1 MFAPQTF
8 QYPDLITIVTLVVLE
23 GLLSADNALVLAIM
37 VRHLPDQR
45 QQRRA
50 LTIGLAMSF
59 AFRLVAILLVTV
71 LIKLWW
77 LQAIGAA
84 YLLYLPIKHF
94 RHHATGLRPA
104 GQEMTFV
111 RIVVALGLA
120 DVAFAIDSV
129 VAAVAMVD
137 LPDNPD
143 KVWIVVSGALA
154 GVVMLRYAATFFIS
168 LLDRYPLLDHLA
180 YVLIGWVG
188 IKLALM
194 AGHNCVEFYES
205 SIYVPEMSYLVF
217 WSVLAALV
225 VGGVS
230 LAVSRAKAL
239 EAEAAASEADTPH
252 PDGGPDPER

>member
-1 MFAPQTF
+1 MIAQTF
-8 QYPDLITIVTLVVLE
+8 EYPDLITIVALVVLE

-59 AFRLVAILLVTV
+59 AFRFIAILVV
-71 LIKLWW
+71 AWLIGLWW

-94 RHHATGLRPA
+94 RHHAMGDATG
-104 GQEMTFV
+104 GQAMTFG
-111 RIVVALGLA
+111 RTVVALGLA

-129 VAAVAMVD
+129 VAAVAMVAAS
-137 LPDNPD
+137 D
-143 KVWIVVSGALA
+143 KVWIVVLGALA
-154 GVVMLRYAATFFIS
+154 GVIMLRYAATFFIS

-180 YVLIGWVG
+180 YALIGWVG
-188 IKLALM
+188 VKLAFM

-205 SIYVPEMSYLVF
+205 SIYLPEMSQTVF
-217 WSVLAALV
+217 WSVLAVLV

-239 EAEAAASEADTPH
+239 EAEAAAAEADAPR
-252 PDGGPDPER
+252 PDGESDP

>member
-1 MFAPQTF
+1 MLAQTF
-8 QYPDLITIVTLVVLE
+8 QYPDLITIVALVVLE

-59 AFRLVAILLVTV
+59 VFRFAAILLVTW
-71 LIKLWW
+71 LIGLWW

-94 RHHATGLRPA
+94 RHHAKGGAA
-104 GQEMTFV
+104 GGQAMTFG
-111 RIVVALGLA
+111 RTVVALGLA

-129 VAAVAMVD
+129 VAAVAMVAAS
-137 LPDNPD
+137 D
-143 KVWIVVSGALA
+143 KVWIVVLGALA
-154 GVVMLRYAATFFIS
+154 GVIMLRYAATFFIG

-180 YVLIGWVG
+180 YALIGWVG
-188 IKLALM
+188 IKLAFM
-194 AGHNCVEFYES
+194 AGHNYVEFYES
-205 SIYVPEMSYLVF
+205 SFKVPEMSQTVF

-230 LAVSRAKAL
+230 LAVSRAKAQ
-239 EAEAAASEADTPH
+239 EAEAASADA
-252 PDGGPDPER
+252 ERPSTNDEQQRSR

>member
-1 MFAPQTF
+1 MFEQTF
-8 QYPDLITIVTLVVLE
+8 QYPDLITIVTLIVLE

-37 VRHLPDQR
+37 VRHLPDHR

-59 AFRLVAILLVTV
+59 AFRFIAILVV
-71 LIKLWW
+71 AWLIGLWW
-77 LQAIGAA
+77 LQTIGAV
-84 YLLYLPIKHF
+84 YLLYLPLKHF
-94 RHHATGLRPA
+94 RQHAMGVSLA
-104 GQEMTFV
+104 GQAMTFA
-111 RIVVALGLA
+111 RTVVALGLA

-143 KVWIVVSGALA
+143 KVWIVVIGALA

-180 YVLIGWVG
+180 YALIAWVG
-188 IKLALM
+188 VKLVFM
-194 AGHNCVEFYES
+194 AGHNCVEFYDS
-205 SIYVPEMSYLVF
+205 DIPVPEMSQTVF
-217 WSVLAALV
+217 WSVLAVLV

-239 EAEAAASEADTPH
+239 EAEAASSEADRPAT
-252 PDGGPDPER
+252 DD

>member
-1 MFAPQTF
+1 MLAQTF
-8 QYPDLITIVTLVVLE
+8 EYPDLITIVALVVLE

-59 AFRLVAILLVTV
+59 VFRFAAILLVTW
-71 LIKLWW
+71 LIGLWW

-94 RHHATGLRPA
+94 RHYAKGDAA
-104 GQEMTFV
+104 GGKTTTFG
-111 RIVVALGLA
+111 RTVVALGLA

-129 VAAVAMVD
+129 VAAVAMVAAA
-137 LPDNPD
+137 D
-143 KVWIVVSGALA
+143 KVWIVVIGALA
-154 GVVMLRYAATFFIS
+154 GVIMLRYAATFFIG
-168 LLDRYPLLDHLA
+168 LLDKYPLLDHLA
-180 YVLIGWVG
+180 FVLIGWVG
-188 IKLALM
+188 VKLAFM

-205 SIYVPEMSYLVF
+205 SLHVPEMSQTVF
-217 WSVLAALV
+217 WSVLAVLV

-230 LAVSRAKAL
+230 LAVSRAKAQ
-239 EAEAAASEADTPH
+239 EAEAAGSEADRPSTE
-252 PDGGPDPER
+252 DEQAR